1 MGYFTVRI
9 APDIVDGDISK
20 LIESDKT
27 DTPFASGDIL
37 FDWQA
42 LQVPKGTSRLVSISG
57 YMMGQD
63 GATQVNSDIE
73 FIFAKSV
80 NGTAPTTLGEENAAQ
95 TACFELPLHYLGT
108 AAIEGT
114 ARATV
119 GAAFG
124 DTFSSGHQGAAN
136 GFTVDLVL
144 EGELESGQN
153 VGYDVI
159 YVAAFAGGA
168 IDFSTGCL
176 ANYSSGA
183 PSADST
189 TDIVVQT
196 VDARKCFQKDDIV
209 YVHDVDTALGTVSS
223 VASGVITLTG
233 NNAVAVANNDEIMNA
248 TPIKVIFG
256 FERNP
261 Y

>member
-20 LIESDKT
+20 LIESNKT
-27 DTPFASGDIL
+27 DTPFVAGDIL

-42 LQVPKGTSRLVSISG
+42 LQVPKGTNRLVSISG

-63 GATQVNSDIE
+63 GAAQVNSDIE
-73 FIFAKSV
+73 FIFAKTIDGV
-80 NGTAPTTLGEENAAQ
+80 APTTLGEENAAQ
-95 TACFELPLHYLGT
+95 TACFELPLHYIGT
-108 AAIEGT
+108 ASVEGT
-114 ARATV
+114 SRATI

-144 EGELESGQN
+144 EGEPDSGQN

-168 IDFSTGCL
+168 IDFSTGVL

-189 TDIVVQT
+189 TSIVVQT

-209 YVHDVDTALGTVSS
+209 YVHDVDTALGTVAS
-223 VASGVITLTG
+223 VTDTGIELTA
-233 NNAVAVANNDEIMNA
+233 NNGAAVANNDEIMNA

-256 FERNP
+256 FERV
-261 Y
+261 